1 MATTAKGGWLLRSS
15 AVFMME
21 KSTMVHYSFPGKVV
35 LVTGSSRGM
44 GAAMLEAF
52 ASAGATCIVNYF
64 DDADGLNRRDAEQT
78 AERLRRL
85 QVPVHLLDADVR
97 RYESVEKLMRAVAE
111 KAGGLD
117 ILVNNAG
124 ICRDRS
130 VKKMSLDEWQ
140 SVVDTNLNGV
150 FYCSKLGAEILR
162 DRGRIVNVAS
172 ISGVV
177 GFHGQANYASAK
189 AGVIALTK
197 VLAKE
202 LARRGITVNAVAP
215 GVIQTPMLG
224 VIKPEV
230 LAEYEKQIPV
240 GRVGR
245 PEDVAHAVLFLACE
259 ESSYITGQTL
269 AITGGWF

>member
-1 MATTAKGGWLLRSS
+1 MTVS
-15 AVFMME
+15 
-21 KSTMVHYSFPGKVV
+21 YSFPGKVV

-44 GAAMLEAF
+44 GAAILEAF
-52 ASAGATCIVNYF
+52 ARAGAACVVNYVE
-64 DDADGLNRRDAEQT
+64 DPAGQNRRDAEQT
-78 AERLRRL
+78 AERLRQL
-85 QVPVHLLDADVR
+85 KVPVHVLEADVSR
-97 RYESVEKLMRAVAE
+97 FEAVEGLMKRVAAE
-111 KAGGLD
+111 AGGLD

-124 ICRDRS
+124 IVRDRT
-130 VKKMSLDEWQ
+130 VKKMSLGEWH
-140 SVVDTNLNGV
+140 SVLDTNLDGV

-162 DRGRIVNVAS
+162 DGGRIVNISS
-172 ISGVV
+172 ISGVA
-177 GFHGQANYASAK
+177 GFHDQANYAAAK

-240 GRVGR
+240 GRLGR
-245 PEDVAHAVLFLACE
+245 PGDVANAVLFFASE
-259 ESSYITGQTL
+259 ESGYITGQTL
-269 AITGGWF
+269 PITGGWF